1 MAPPVSFYLPFGK
14 IAALTDRAKRAS
26 EEGMDGIAETGKIQ
40 PLADGRRERSR
51 SSRRR
56 IVEAMLQLIE
66 QGDPVPSA
74 ARVAEVAGVGQR
86 SVFRHFDDMDSL
98 YREMSAVIERR
109 VMPIVAAPYAGPGW
123 RDDVRDLIGRRAR
136 VFEAM
141 LPYRLAAAIKGS
153 QSPFLREEH
162 ARVLVM
168 ERDLLM
174 RLLPAT
180 VKADT
185 IGVEA
190 LVAALSFQTW
200 SSLRNDQRLSVADAT
215 RVVAHSAGL
224 LLDQLAD

>member
-1 MAPPVSFYLPFGK
+1 MDANGETRKAEASAPV
-14 IAALTDRAKRAS
+14 
-26 EEGMDGIAETGKIQ
+26 
-40 PLADGRRERSR
+40 DGRRERSR

-56 IVEAMLQLIE
+56 IVEAMLQLVE
-66 QGDPVPSA
+66 QGDLAPSA

-109 VMPIVAAPYAGPGW
+109 VMPIVAAPYAGTDW
-123 RDDVRDLIGRRAR
+123 RAHVRDLIGRRAR

-141 LPYRLAAAIKGS
+141 LPYRLAAAVKGS

-162 ARVLVM
+162 ARVLMM
-168 ERDLLM
+168 ERELLL
-174 RLLPAT
+174 RLLPGA

-185 IGVEA
+185 VGVEA

-200 SSLRNDQRLSVADAT
+200 GSLRNDQRLSVAEAT

-224 LLDQLAD
+224 IVDRLRD

>member
-1 MAPPVSFYLPFGK
+1 MAPLTR
-14 IAALTDRAKRAS
+14 AANRAS
-26 EEGMDGIAETGKIQ
+26 EDTMDREQQPGTAEAPRRI
-40 PLADGRRERSR
+40 DGRRERSE

-56 IVEAMLQLIE
+56 IVDAMLQLIE
-66 QGDPVPSA
+66 QGDLNPSA

-123 RDDVRDLIGRRAR
+123 RDNVRDLIGRRAR

-141 LPYRLAAAIKGS
+141 RPYRLASEIKRY
-153 QSPFLREEH
+153 QSPFLMDAH
-162 ARVLVM
+162 AHVLTM
-168 ERDLLM
+168 ERELLL
-174 RLLPAT
+174 RLLPET
-180 VKADT
+180 VQADR

-200 SSLRNDQRLSVADAT
+200 GSLRHDQRLDVAEAT
-215 RVVAHSAGL
+215 RVAAHTAGL
-224 LLDQLAD
+224 LLDRLKD

>member
-1 MAPPVSFYLPFGK
+1 
-14 IAALTDRAKRAS
+14 
-26 EEGMDGIAETGKIQ
+26 MDGIGEPRKAEA
-40 PLADGRRERSR
+40 PVDGRRERSR

-66 QGDPVPSA
+66 QGDIVPSA

-109 VMPIVAAPYAGPGW
+109 VMPIVTAPYAGPGW

-141 LPYRLAAAIKGS
+141 LPYRLAAAVKGS

-162 ARVLVM
+162 ARVLMM
-168 ERDLLM
+168 ERELLL
-174 RLLPAT
+174 RLLPETA
-180 VKADT
+180 KADT

-200 SSLRNDQRLSVADAT
+200 SSLRNDQRLAVAEAT
-215 RVVAHSAGL
+215 RVAAHTAGL
-224 LLDQLAD
+224 LLDRLSD

>member
-1 MAPPVSFYLPFGK
+1 MISAIIVAAPQGRA
-14 IAALTDRAKRAS
+14 IDRRAKARQR
-26 EEGMDGIAETGKIQ
+26 GIMDGIGEPRKAEA
-40 PLADGRRERSR
+40 PVDGRRERSR

-66 QGDPVPSA
+66 QGDIVPSA

-109 VMPIVAAPYAGPGW
+109 VMPIVTAPYAGPGW

-141 LPYRLAAAIKGS
+141 LPYRLAAAVKGS

-162 ARVLVM
+162 ARVLMM
-168 ERDLLM
+168 ERELLL
-174 RLLPAT
+174 RLLPETA
-180 VKADT
+180 KADT

-200 SSLRNDQRLSVADAT
+200 SSLRNDQRLAVAEAT
-215 RVVAHSAGL
+215 RVAAHTAGL
-224 LLDQLAD
+224 LLDRLSD